1 MSGYPT
7 DAKIM
12 GVIKRGILGGF
23 SGSVGNVVG
32 SSWKGIAT
40 MKAKPLSVANP
51 NTAGQVVQRTKMSN
65 LVAFAKEI
73 LANII
78 KPLNDR
84 FASGMS
90 GFNLFTQRN
99 IDLFTTAVPDPID
112 GIILSRG
119 TLAPMALNNLTA
131 DRSNNEIKFDY
142 SDNSGEGDALATDEA
157 YAVVMNTDLGEITSA
172 SGGLRNAGEWGFAL
186 PAGWLAGH
194 NIQGWVSFRR
204 ADGTKVSDTVSDG
217 AVIIA

>member
-1 MSGYPT
+1 
-7 DAKIM
+7 M

-51 NTAGQVVQRTKMSN
+51 NSAGQVAQRTKMSN
-65 LVAFAKEI
+65 LVAFAKQI
-73 LANII
+73 LTAII

-99 IDLFTTAVPDPID
+99 IDLFAADKPNPQADLV
-112 GIILSRG
+112 LSRG
-119 TLAPMALNNLTA
+119 NVAGYENLNISA
-131 DRSNNEIKFDY
+131 DSSTDQAIPVWD
-142 SDNSGEGDALATDEA
+142 DNTGIGNALATDVSFA
-157 YAVVMNTDLGEITSA
+157 IAQNRNTGEIVIGIQVARTDVGFSQVFQFNNGMA
-172 SGGLRNAGEWGFAL
+172 VGNVIDYWG
-186 PAGWLAGH
+186 
-194 NIQGWVSFRR
+194 SFRR
-204 ADGTKVSDTVSDG
+204 ADGSQVSDTFYATTV
-217 AVIIA
+217 AV

>member
-1 MSGYPT
+1 
-7 DAKIM
+7 M

-51 NTAGQVVQRTKMSN
+51 NTAGQVAQRTKMSN
-65 LVAFAKEI
+65 LVAFAKQI
-73 LANII
+73 LTAII

-99 IDLFTTAVPDPID
+99 IDLFAADKPNPQADLV
-112 GIILSRG
+112 LSRG
-119 TLAPMALNNLTA
+119 NVAGYENLSISANSAT
-131 DRSNNEIKFDY
+131 DQVQPVWD
-142 SDNSGEGDALATDEA
+142 DNTGIGNALATDVSFA
-157 YAVVMNTDLGEITSA
+157 IAQNRNTGEIVIGIQVARTDIGFSQVFQFNNGMA
-172 SGGLRNAGEWGFAL
+172 VGNVIDYWG
-186 PAGWLAGH
+186 
-194 NIQGWVSFRR
+194 SFRR
-204 ADGTKVSDTVSDG
+204 ADGSQVSDTFYATTV
-217 AVIIA
+217 AV

>member
-1 MSGYPT
+1 
-7 DAKIM
+7 M

-51 NTAGQVVQRTKMSN
+51 NTAGQVAQRSKMSN
-65 LVAFAKEI
+65 LVAFAKQI
-73 LANII
+73 LTAII

-99 IDLFTTAVPDPID
+99 IDLFAAALPSPVANLV
-112 GIILSRG
+112 LSRG
-119 TLAPMALNNLTA
+119 NVQAPVIVDITGSNNTDTLAILYDDSLTG
-131 DRSNNEIKFDY
+131 N
-142 SDNSGEGDALATDEA
+142 ALATDVL
-157 YAVVMNTDLGEITSA
+157 YVVAQNRATGEIAISNDTPRSDGSVGA
-172 SGGLRNAGEWGFAL
+172 YPQFETNLVTGQ
-186 PAGWLAGH
+186 
-194 NIQGWVSFRR
+194 NIDVWMSYRR
-204 ADGTKVSDTVSDG
+204 ADGTQVSDTTYGTTV
-217 AVIIA
+217 VIP

>member
-1 MSGYPT
+1 
-7 DAKIM
+7 M

-51 NTAGQVVQRTKMSN
+51 NTAGQVAQRTKMSN
-65 LVAFAKEI
+65 LVAFAKQI
-73 LANII
+73 LTAII

-99 IDLFTTAVPDPID
+99 IDLFAADKPNPQADLV
-112 GIILSRG
+112 LSRG
-119 TLAPMALNNLTA
+119 NVAGYENLNIAANAAT
-131 DRSNNEIKFDY
+131 DQVQPVWD
-142 SDNSGEGDALATDEA
+142 DNTGIGNALATDVSFA
-157 YAVVMNTDLGEITSA
+157 IAQNRNTGEIVIGIQVERTDIGFSQVFQFNNGMA
-172 SGGLRNAGEWGFAL
+172 AGDVIDYWG
-186 PAGWLAGH
+186 
-194 NIQGWVSFRR
+194 SFRR
-204 ADGTKVSDTVSDG
+204 ADGSQVSDTFYATTV
-217 AVIIA
+217 AV